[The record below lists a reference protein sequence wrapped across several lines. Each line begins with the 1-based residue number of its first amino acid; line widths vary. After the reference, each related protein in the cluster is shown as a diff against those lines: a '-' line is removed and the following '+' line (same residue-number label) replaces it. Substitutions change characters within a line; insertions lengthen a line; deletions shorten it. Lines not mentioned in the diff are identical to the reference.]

1 MAVTSIWRIK
11 GAIGKVVLYVQNE
24 DKTMSKETI
33 ESDKKLLE
41 ESELLDVVFDY
52 VIMNQNARIKY
63 KYIFNNVLKF
73 ITKEYC
79 RFPSNRSFNEPQR

>member
-41 ESELLDVVFDY
+41 E
-52 VIMNQNARIKY
+52 R
-63 KYIFNNVLKF
+63 
-73 ITKEYC
+73 
-79 RFPSNRSFNEPQR
+79 

>member
-41 ESELLDVVFDY
+41 ESEVLDAVFDY
-52 VIMNQNARIKY
+52 VTRDKGASQSILLCGAPFLIYNLLMLCKNCNSQ
-63 KYIFNNVLKF
+63 
-73 ITKEYC
+73 
-79 RFPSNRSFNEPQR
+79 

>member
-33 ESDKKLLE
+33 ESDKKLFTGTLVKLE
-41 ESELLDVVFDY
+41 IIGYDDY
-52 VIMNQNARIKY
+52 D
-63 KYIFNNVLKF
+63 LKGRL
-73 ITKEYC
+73 I
-79 RFPSNRSFNEPQR
+79 ND